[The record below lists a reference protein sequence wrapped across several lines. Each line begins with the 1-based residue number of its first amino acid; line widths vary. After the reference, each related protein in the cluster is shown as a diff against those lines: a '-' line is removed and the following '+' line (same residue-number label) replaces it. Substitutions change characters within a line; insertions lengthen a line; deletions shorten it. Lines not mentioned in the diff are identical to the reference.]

1 MIKRILCVLALT
13 IIAVSAFCQDD
24 VLVKGQTVPDF
35 KYISESGQ
43 TLNFSDLKGKVV
55 LINFFATW
63 CGPCRAELPVLQE
76 KIWKKYNQNNNFT
89 LLVIGRQ
96 HTMDEVKA
104 FKIANKYEFPVFA
117 DPERAIYNLF
127 AKQYIPRNYIID
139 KNGVVVY
146 TSQGYSEEEFQQ
158 MLNILD
164 KLISQ

>member
-1 MIKRILCVLALT
+1 
-13 IIAVSAFCQDD
+13 
-24 VLVKGQTVPDF
+24 
-35 KYISESGQ
+35 
-43 TLNFSDLKGKVV
+43 
-55 LINFFATW
+55 
-63 CGPCRAELPVLQE
+63 
-76 KIWKKYNQNNNFT
+76 
-89 LLVIGRQ
+89 
-96 HTMDEVKA
+96 MDEVKA